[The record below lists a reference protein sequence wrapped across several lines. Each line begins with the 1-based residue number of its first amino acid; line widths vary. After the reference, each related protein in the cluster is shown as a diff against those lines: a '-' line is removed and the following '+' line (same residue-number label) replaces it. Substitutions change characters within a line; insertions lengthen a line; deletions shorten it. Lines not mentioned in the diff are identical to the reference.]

1 MTMQEQQQ
9 QFQEHLVNI
18 HSSTDDKVSAANEMM
33 TLILN
38 RAVMFNHS
46 KYPNI
51 ILDAYTEDSRSS
63 LLYKIADIVG
73 TVTNLNFYINKEAY
87 DTLHTSTSAEYVSM
101 LGGRAYRGRVVEPNE
116 DELVWTDQDIEVGAV
131 DRVIPIFRGVPNSII
146 DFIMG
151 TLYKGE

>member
-1 MTMQEQQQ
+1 MTMQEQQR

-18 HSSTDDKVSAANEMM
+18 YSSTDDKVSAANEMM

-51 ILDAYTEDSRSS
+51 ILDAYTEDNRSS
-63 LLYKIADIVG
+63 LLYKIADIAG

-87 DTLHTSTSAEYVSM
+87 DTLHTSTGAEYVSM
-101 LGGRAYRGRVVEPNE
+101 LGERAYRGRVVEPNE
-116 DELVWTDQDIEVGAV
+116 DEFVWTDQDIEVGAV